1 MLKKLVK
8 TILPN
13 RIVRKFYEY
22 YAKSFSQQGEDIVL
36 RKVFQD
42 QPSGFYIDIG
52 AHHPQRFSN
61 TYYFYL
67 QGWRGI
73 NVDAMPGSME
83 LFKKKRPRDINLEV
97 AISSSKQTLKYYM
110 YNEPALNTFS
120 SELVAQR
127 ATRRDNLRNYKITS
141 ELKISTCSLE
151 EVLDRYLP
159 ANSEIDFLDVD
170 VEGFDFQVLE
180 SNNWNKYRPK
190 IVLAEQIG
198 TSISEISKT
207 EIGMLMKENNYNLY
221 SFIRKQVAIYKDNTW

>member
-22 YAKSFSQQGEDIVL
+22 YAKSFSQEGEDLVL
-36 RKVFQD
+36 RSIFQD
-42 QPSGFYIDIG
+42 EPKGFYIDIG
-52 AHHPQRFSN
+52 AHHPRRFSN

-73 NVDAMPGSME
+73 NVDAMPRSME
-83 LFKKKRPRDINLEV
+83 LFKKTRPRDINLEA

-127 ATRRDNLRNYKITS
+127 AARQDNSKNYKITS
-141 ELKISTCSLE
+141 ELTIPTFTLE
-151 EVLDRYLP
+151 EVLDQYLP
-159 ANSEIDFLDVD
+159 ANSKIDFLDVD

-190 IVLAEQIG
+190 IVLVEQIG
-198 TSISEISKT
+198 TSIAEISKT
-207 EIGMLMKENNYNLY
+207 EIGILMKKNNYKLY
-221 SFIRKQVAIYKDNTW
+221 SFMRKKTAIYKDNTL